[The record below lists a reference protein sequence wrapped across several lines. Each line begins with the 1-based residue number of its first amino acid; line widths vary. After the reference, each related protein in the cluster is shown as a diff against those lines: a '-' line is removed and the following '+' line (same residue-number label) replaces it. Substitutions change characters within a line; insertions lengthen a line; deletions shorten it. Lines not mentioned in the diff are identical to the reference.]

1 MGNFIGAYSFF
12 HGFGAAFPYCL
23 RARPGVCIPHPPRP
37 PPPTARGSRGL
48 RMPRSH
54 GRTNAGD
61 ARGISPRAG
70 LSRSLN
76 RRCIG

>member
-23 RARPGVCIPHPPRP
+23 RARRVCCI
-37 PPPTARGSRGL
+37 

-61 ARGISPRAG
+61 ARSISPRAG